1 MPPVVT
7 LDDLTA
13 MMAADEHHRY
23 MHHLDDNHYAV
34 RTTMPLAWVLNTSP
48 AEHDLA

>member
-1 MPPVVT
+1 MRSEAVGRHMPPVVT

-23 MHHLDDNHYAV
+23 EISPEGILSIMP
-34 RTTMPLAWVLNTSP
+34 RPSTT
-48 AEHDLA
+48 

>member
-13 MMAADEHHRY
+13 MMAADGHHGY
-23 MHHLDDNHYAV
+23 EI
-34 RTTMPLAWVLNTSP
+34 SP
-48 AEHDLA
+48 DRLG